1 MSHRE
6 TTSPALDLRTCEKKF
21 KLNITAIVVQWLP
34 SIYMVPFI
42 LWHRL
47 DLAHK
52 MLKLYLNY
60 PTGQHSSFSAFNCW
74 CTFAV
79 KIVENNVLILLV
91 PHENL
96 WTAVLD
102 GSTKRPEHLA
112 GSEERSRTE
121 INHFHVESLVQNDIL
136 VLDVSV

>member
-1 MSHRE
+1 
-6 TTSPALDLRTCEKKF
+6 
-21 KLNITAIVVQWLP
+21 
-34 SIYMVPFI
+34 MVPFI
-42 LWHRL
+42 LRHRL
-47 DLAHK
+47 GLAHK

-60 PTGQHSSFSAFNCW
+60 PIGQHSSW
-74 CTFAV
+74 CTFTV
-79 KIVENNVLILLV
+79 KIVENNILILLV

-112 GSEERSRTE
+112 WSEERSRTE